1 MGIGDLFWLFFIITA
16 LQPVLRQRMLV
27 YMRRRAIALFQAKRN
42 SRVILLVHR
51 QETMRLLGFPVVRYI
66 DIDDSEAVIRAVRS
80 TDRGTPLDLVLHTPG
95 GLVIASLQIARA
107 IREHPSKVTVFVPHM
122 AMSGGTLISLAA
134 DEIVMGSHAMLGP
147 IDPQIGEYPAASL
160 AKVMRDKPIAEIDDR
175 TIILADVARKATDQ
189 VCNAAAELLAKHMPP
204 DQAKSL
210 ADKLSSGI
218 WTHDYPIT
226 AAEAQ
231 SLGLKI
237 SIDMPAEVLEMM
249 ALYPQPV
256 RATPSVEYL
265 PTPPPSP
272 PPRQGR

>member
-1 MGIGDLFWLFFIITA
+1 M
-16 LQPVLRQRMLV
+16 VV
-27 YMRRRAIALFQAKRN
+27 YMRRREIALFQARRN

-80 TDRGTPLDLVLHTPG
+80 TDRGTPLDLVLHSPG

-226 AAEAQ
+226 AHEAQ
-231 SLGLKI
+231 
-237 SIDMPAEVLEMM
+237 AM
-249 ALYPQPV
+249 ASGS
-256 RATPSVEYL
+256 RSTC
-265 PTPPPSP
+265 
-272 PPRQGR
+272 RKRCWR